1 MTRIPTQQCRVIS
14 CDRSFSFL
22 HISVVIMDMILR
34 YMACKGWGRGGTT
47 KKKKSISYTLLSHIH
62 YCWPISRASLFLLQT
77 NRDAVWPLKG
87 HEVTSE
93 CVFWRITSPRAV
105 WAVRPWLVG
114 EGWAILAMSSLAATE
129 RTCYLTHTHTHRDD
143 NTLTIHDRPDMFAL
157 CTYIC
162 MYA

>member
-1 MTRIPTQQCRVIS
+1 MWSHAIAL
-14 CDRSFSFL
+14 FSFL

-34 YMACKGWGRGGTT
+34 YMACKGWGGTT

-129 RTCYLTHTHTHRDD
+129 RTCYLTHTQTTTPSRYMTGQTCLLCVHIFVCMR
-143 NTLTIHDRPDMFAL
+143 RPSQQTM
-157 CTYIC
+157 
-162 MYA
+162 